1 MGSELLN
8 YFNGDELAANVWL
21 SKYAQEGEKTPND
34 MHRRLA
40 KEFARIEDK
49 YKLGPCAAHS
59 IEDKILSKYGI
70 QRKGLTEKSIYE
82 LFKDFKYI
90 VPQGSIM
97 AQLGSNSIGSLSNC
111 FVLGQPV
118 DSYGGIF
125 QKEQQMIQLM
135 KRRGGVGIDIS
146 TLRPEG
152 TATTNAAKSSTGAV
166 SFMHRFSN
174 GTREVAQNG
183 RRGALM
189 ISIDI
194 NHPDVME
201 FIKIKRDLSQVTGA
215 NISIKLNDKF
225 MKAVEKDDD
234 YFLRFPC
241 DIDFN
246 KEYVDGLTRENGVGF
261 HNELYPKIYNKL
273 IQVDD
278 LSHNLA
284 TGETKEYCKVVRIK
298 AREYWD
304 EIIKSAHNVAEPGL
318 MFWDNMTGYSPDGVY
333 PQFKQVTTNPCAEI
347 GMQSYDACR
356 LIAVNLYSFVHKPF
370 TKDATFDFGK
380 FYTYNYEAMRLS
392 DGLIDLEL
400 EHIDRILTKIENDPE
415 EDDVKMAEYDLWHK
429 IRSTAKA
436 SRRTGLGLTALG
448 DTLAAL
454 GLKYDSEE
462 GLDFIEALMKTK
474 MESELDCTI
483 DLAIL
488 RGPFEGW
495 DASLEFPRVEIGGN
509 NFYDFL
515 LDTFPKQAER
525 MFKYGRRN
533 VSWSTVAPT
542 GTVSLLTQTT
552 SGLEPLF
559 MPFYMRRKKVNPNDK
574 DVRVDF
580 TDQNGDTWQEFPV
593 LHPKFKVWVEQ
604 YTETLGVEN
613 YSKESLQEL
622 FKESPWYGSTANDIN
637 WVRRVEIQGVI
648 QKYITHSISSTI
660 NLPENVTEAEV
671 SQIYL
676 ESWKKG
682 LKGIT
687 VYRDGSRSGVLVS
700 ESNKDRNSFD
710 YVDSVKRP
718 KELEAEVHLTKVGGQ
733 PINVFI
739 GLLNN
744 KPYEIFIDTT
754 SMANQKGTIVKKSKG
769 NYTFKSDNTTA
780 HIISDMNDEQAA
792 ITRLVSTSLRHG
804 ADIKFIVEQLNKCDG
819 DLFSFTKGLARVL
832 KKYIPDG
839 AKSTVKCN
847 DCGSENVI
855 FEEGCQSCKSCGSS
869 KCG

>member
-1 MGSELLN
+1 MGSELLD

-21 SKYAQEGEKTPND
+21 SKYAQEGEKTPDD

-97 AQLGSNSIGSLSNC
+97 AQLGSSSIGSLSNC

-189 ISIDI
+189 LSIDI
-194 NHPDVME
+194 NHPDVMQ
-201 FIKIKRDLSQVTGA
+201 FIKIKRDLTQVTGA
-215 NISIKLNDKF
+215 NISIKLNNEF
-225 MKAVEKDDD
+225 MEAVENDED
-234 YFLRFPC
+234 YLLKFPC
-241 DIDFN
+241 NYSTSDLQSIN
-246 KEYVDGLTRENGVGF
+246 KLDSVLIQGE
-261 HNELYPKIYNKL
+261 YNKL
-273 IQVDD
+273 EK
-278 LSHNLA
+278 L
-284 TGETKEYCKVVRIK
+284 KVIEGWVYVKRIK

-347 GMQSYDACR
+347 GMQPYDACR

-380 FYTYNYEAMRLS
+380 FYAYNYEAMRLS
-392 DGLIDLEL
+392 DDLIDLEL

-462 GLDFIEALMKTK
+462 GLYFIEALMKTK

-495 DASLEFPRVEIGGN
+495 DNTLEYPTSNNGNAGYNGNDFYSFIRNSFPEQYN
-509 NFYDFL
+509 
-515 LDTFPKQAER
+515 R
-525 MFKYGRRN
+525 MYQYGRRN

-593 LHPKFKVWVEQ
+593 IHPKFQEWIKLWWNDVACGAK
-604 YTETLGVEN
+604 TLQDLTKDDLE
-613 YSKESLQEL
+613 KA
-622 FKESPWYGSTANDIN
+622 FKFSPWYGSTANDIN
-637 WVRRVEIQGVI
+637 WVKRVEIQGVI

-733 PINVFI
+733 PVNVFI

-792 ITRLVSTSLRHG
+792 ITRLTSTALRHG

-819 DLFSFTKGLARVL
+819 DLFSFTKALARVL

-839 AKSTVKCN
+839 EKSTVKCN
-847 DCGSENVI
+847 DCGSDNVI
-855 FEEGCQSCKSCGSS
+855 FEEGCSSCKDCGSS